1 MYRTL
6 RRHTHADAADLA
18 IAHVTHR
25 IFVFPADHLTHF
37 FYTTVEC
44 AACINLIIICWHQ
57 IALFNHVFQADLK
70 AIHLNLVCQLIDRR
84 LDREK
89 SLCRTIA
96 TVRADKAEC
105 FNTSIQR
112 DRFVS

>member
-1 MYRTL
+1 MYRTFVVDFETGTSDIHRRDCRSL
-6 RRHTHADAADLA
+6 HRHTHADAADLA

-70 AIHLNLVCQLIDRR
+70 AIHLNLSASSLTADSIA
-84 LDREK
+84 K
-89 SLCRTIA
+89 SPCVA
-96 TVRADKAEC
+96 P
-105 FNTSIQR
+105 
-112 DRFVS
+112 